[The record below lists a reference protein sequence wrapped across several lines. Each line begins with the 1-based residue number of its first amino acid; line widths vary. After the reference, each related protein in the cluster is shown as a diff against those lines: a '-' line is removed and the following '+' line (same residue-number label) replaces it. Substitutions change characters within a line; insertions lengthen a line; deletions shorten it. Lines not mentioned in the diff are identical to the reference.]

1 MLQNSMFIYSWCV
14 DEKETEFT
22 KIRIYGIDKDK
33 KNICLHVH
41 DFTPYVYLELP
52 TYTEWNE
59 RKAQLLGNKIDQ
71 ELGEFA
77 PLRKSLIMK
86 YKLYGAHFDKN
97 DKRKKFPYLFCSFA
111 HKSHIDKKL
120 YALTRKSLVV
130 QGIGHVRI
138 KIHESSA
145 DPILQMICCRDISSI
160 GWIKFVGEELTDDS
174 KYTLCDKEYNVK
186 WKGIFNAD
194 ENTVGLPLIMGF
206 DIEVNSTNPTVMP
219 KAKNPG
225 DKVFQISCIFN
236 REGQNDCES
245 YLITLAEAEQKIV
258 GENVKIISCETE
270 SELLISFTELVR
282 NKKPNIITGYNI
294 LGFDIQYMIDRA
306 KFNLCISKFDQ
317 IGFHLYNHSKEK
329 TIKWSSS
336 AYKNQEFSYL
346 DAEGIIFVDLL
357 PLIRRDYKFSS
368 YNLKTV
374 SKEILKDD
382 TKVDLS
388 IPRMFKLYKIG
399 TQKLKDGTYTKKSKK
414 AMGIIGKYCF
424 KDSDLCVKL
433 MQKMQTWVGLTE
445 MAKTCIAAGEYI
457 TINNKSV
464 PIETLTNYKNILSWN
479 NENQGLIFNKQ
490 INFLDQGT
498 KECIKIYFENGTTL
512 TCTNDHKILNKEGKW
527 VEAGK
532 SKIGDRI
539 KHGLQFPKQNIFDD
553 IKICNNYKFTIGDL
567 IFNTNNYE
575 EYEKSIAFCRILGWL
590 LTDATNS
597 IKTERCRLSIGHKLD
612 VENVLQDIYLLTKK
626 NVKPYEIEHNYII
639 ELPKNLIKNIN
650 KCDVIIGKKTE
661 NAEKFLDF
669 IMDKNLPLPLLREFL
684 GGLFGGDGHTLT
696 WNSSLKN
703 IYQDFET
710 VKFTRT
716 KIPKLE
722 QNLKEWFADLQ
733 TLLLR
738 FNIKT
743 TINRYIKNKNISMV
757 LTILKEDCIKFY
769 DYISFRYCVNKI
781 QKLFIGC
788 SYFQYKNEILRQRN
802 WVIEQTKKYINDGL
816 SRENARIKACNDLI
830 KLEPIIN
837 IYSTPTKNQMKWF
850 LNPSRVITSNNVKFS
865 NNPIHLLTAYEYLK
879 NIDALKFFDDN
890 ISYGVLKES
899 NFIDAINLKVID
911 IRNVGFKKVYD
922 ITVENDH
929 SFLANGVVCHN
940 CNVGIFSLYTQG
952 QQIKVY
958 SQVYR
963 YCLKNNFVVEKDGYI
978 TKEGERYAG
987 AHVFPPV
994 PGLYERVLP
1003 FDFCLSGDTL
1013 VTMSNGLSKRIKDIE
1028 NENLVIGFDEL
1039 NSGYKEFLSING
1051 LQNKGIKNTI
1061 KLILQDG
1068 RNIICTPE
1076 HKFMSDE
1083 NEWVEAKNLKNK
1095 WIKCG
1100 IEYPEDIICKKEK
1113 EWCLKVKGYEF
1124 NMKNNIEREKSLA
1137 FARML
1142 GYILSDGT
1150 TDIEE
1155 FYCKFCNV
1163 IISSKN
1169 NIERHFNSLTC
1180 VKNKKKYEENENIH
1194 YEKNRIK
1201 KNTKPASFGTIIDA
1215 QNFMR
1220 DIKRFIEHDISI
1232 IKKNGNNNTKRGTTY
1247 NITLPVLISK
1257 MIHSLDDIVVG
1268 KRTIQDMKLPKFI
1281 KEENCP
1287 DSIIKEFLS
1296 GLYGGDGHTTS
1307 LSNNKFSKVAFSWYT
1322 VENKIDSMKNVFNEL
1337 KFLHDRIGIK
1347 SKICGPVLVKYENS
1361 IMIPQDI
1368 ESNPR
1373 YMFKLYIENLNVFYK
1388 NISFKYCINKQYKFV
1403 IANSYY
1409 EYKKIS
1415 EKTTINNYLKQ
1426 TKTENWFEKKSYS
1439 VKQDDL
1445 YIPEYRQKIID
1456 IIENGEENVYDIEV
1470 EHAHNFLANGAVAH
1484 NCSLY
1489 PTT

>member
-1 MLQNSMFIYSWCV
+1 MSQNSMFIYSWYV

-22 KIRIYGIDKDK
+22 KIRIYGIDKDN

-86 YKLYGAHFDKN
+86 HKLYGAHFDKN
-97 DKRKKFPYLFCSFA
+97 DKRKKFPFLFCSFA

-120 YALTRKSLVV
+120 SSLLRKSLVV
-130 QGIGHVRI
+130 QGIGHVRM
-138 KIHESSA
+138 KMHESSA
-145 DPILQMICCRDISSI
+145 DPVLQLVCCRDISSI
-160 GWIKFVGEELTDDS
+160 GWIKFVGEELVDDS

-236 REGQNDCES
+236 REGQTDSES

-258 GENVKIISCETE
+258 GENVKIISCNTE
-270 SELLISFTELVR
+270 AELLTSFTDLVR
-282 NKKPNIITGYNI
+282 NKKPNVITGYNI

-306 KFNLCISKFDQ
+306 KVNLCISKFDQ
-317 IGFHLYNHSKEK
+317 LGFHLYNHSKEK

-357 PLIRRDYKFSS
+357 PLIRRDFKFSS

-388 IPRMFKLYKIG
+388 IQRMFKLYKIG
-399 TQKLKDGTYTKKSKK
+399 TQKLKDGTYSKKSKK

-445 MAKTCIAAGEYI
+445 MAKTC
-457 TINNKSV
+457 S
-464 PIETLTNYKNILSWN
+464 
-479 NENQGLIFNKQ
+479 
-490 INFLDQGT
+490 
-498 KECIKIYFENGTTL
+498 
-512 TCTNDHKILNKEGKW
+512 
-527 VEAGK
+527 
-532 SKIGDRI
+532 
-539 KHGLQFPKQNIFDD
+539 
-553 IKICNNYKFTIGDL
+553 
-567 IFNTNNYE
+567 
-575 EYEKSIAFCRILGWL
+575 
-590 LTDATNS
+590 
-597 IKTERCRLSIGHKLD
+597 
-612 VENVLQDIYLLTKK
+612 
-626 NVKPYEIEHNYII
+626 
-639 ELPKNLIKNIN
+639 
-650 KCDVIIGKKTE
+650 
-661 NAEKFLDF
+661 
-669 IMDKNLPLPLLREFL
+669 
-684 GGLFGGDGHTLT
+684 
-696 WNSSLKN
+696 
-703 IYQDFET
+703 
-710 VKFTRT
+710 
-716 KIPKLE
+716 
-722 QNLKEWFADLQ
+722 
-733 TLLLR
+733 
-738 FNIKT
+738 
-743 TINRYIKNKNISMV
+743 
-757 LTILKEDCIKFY
+757 
-769 DYISFRYCVNKI
+769 
-781 QKLFIGC
+781 
-788 SYFQYKNEILRQRN
+788 
-802 WVIEQTKKYINDGL
+802 
-816 SRENARIKACNDLI
+816 
-830 KLEPIIN
+830 
-837 IYSTPTKNQMKWF
+837 
-850 LNPSRVITSNNVKFS
+850 
-865 NNPIHLLTAYEYLK
+865 
-879 NIDALKFFDDN
+879 
-890 ISYGVLKES
+890 
-899 NFIDAINLKVID
+899 
-911 IRNVGFKKVYD
+911 
-922 ITVENDH
+922 
-929 SFLANGVVCHN
+929 
-940 CNVGIFSLYTQG
+940 VGIFSLYTQG

-1083 NEWVEAKNLKNK
+1083 NEWIEAKNLKNK

-1150 TDIEE
+1150 IYTTDIEE

-1169 NIERHFNSLTC
+1169 NMKRHFNSLTC
-1180 VKNKKKYEENENIH
+1180 IKNKKKYPELSGKEIVELARNLWKDVKNDSVLFEKYKKLEEEDIIRYNKEIGTYEDNIIFENNVKILKRKVS
-1194 YEKNRIK
+1194 E
-1201 KNTKPASFGTIIDA
+1201 ASFGTIIDA

-1232 IKKNGNNNTKRGTTY
+1232 IKKNGNNNTKRGIKGTTY

-1307 LSNNKFSKVAFSWYT
+1307 LSNNKFSKVAFSWHT
-1322 VENKIDSMKNVFNEL
+1322 IENKIDSMKNVFNEL

-1347 SKICGPVLVKYENS
+1347 SKICDPVLVKYENS
-1361 IMIPQDI
+1361 IMIPKDI

-1415 EKTTINNYLKQ
+1415 KKTTINNYLKQ
-1426 TKTENWFEKKSYS
+1426 TKTENWFKKKSYS

>member
-1 MLQNSMFIYSWCV
+1 MSQNSMFIYSWYV

-22 KIRIYGIDKDK
+22 KIRIYGIDKDN
-33 KNICLHVH
+33 KNICLHVN

-59 RKAQLLGNKIDQ
+59 RKAQLLGNKIDE

-97 DKRKKFPYLFCSFA
+97 GKRKKFPYLFCSFA

-120 YALTRKSLVV
+120 SSLLRRSLVV
-130 QGIGHVRI
+130 QGIGHVRM
-138 KIHESSA
+138 KVHESSA
-145 DPILQMICCRDISSI
+145 DPVLQLICCRDIPSI

-236 REGQNDCES
+236 REGRTDCES
-245 YLITLAEAEQKIV
+245 YLLTLAEADQQTV
-258 GENVKIISCETE
+258 GENIKIISCKTE
-270 SELLISFTELVR
+270 AELLISFTELVR

-357 PLIRRDYKFSS
+357 PLIRRDFKFSS

-399 TQKLKDGTYTKKSKK
+399 VQKLKDGTYSKRSKK

-433 MQKMQTWVGLTE
+433 MQKMQTWIGLTE
-445 MAKTCIAAGEYI
+445 MAKTC
-457 TINNKSV
+457 
-464 PIETLTNYKNILSWN
+464 
-479 NENQGLIFNKQ
+479 
-490 INFLDQGT
+490 
-498 KECIKIYFENGTTL
+498 
-512 TCTNDHKILNKEGKW
+512 
-527 VEAGK
+527 
-532 SKIGDRI
+532 
-539 KHGLQFPKQNIFDD
+539 
-553 IKICNNYKFTIGDL
+553 
-567 IFNTNNYE
+567 
-575 EYEKSIAFCRILGWL
+575 
-590 LTDATNS
+590 
-597 IKTERCRLSIGHKLD
+597 
-612 VENVLQDIYLLTKK
+612 
-626 NVKPYEIEHNYII
+626 
-639 ELPKNLIKNIN
+639 
-650 KCDVIIGKKTE
+650 
-661 NAEKFLDF
+661 
-669 IMDKNLPLPLLREFL
+669 
-684 GGLFGGDGHTLT
+684 
-696 WNSSLKN
+696 
-703 IYQDFET
+703 
-710 VKFTRT
+710 
-716 KIPKLE
+716 
-722 QNLKEWFADLQ
+722 
-733 TLLLR
+733 
-738 FNIKT
+738 
-743 TINRYIKNKNISMV
+743 
-757 LTILKEDCIKFY
+757 
-769 DYISFRYCVNKI
+769 
-781 QKLFIGC
+781 
-788 SYFQYKNEILRQRN
+788 
-802 WVIEQTKKYINDGL
+802 
-816 SRENARIKACNDLI
+816 
-830 KLEPIIN
+830 
-837 IYSTPTKNQMKWF
+837 
-850 LNPSRVITSNNVKFS
+850 
-865 NNPIHLLTAYEYLK
+865 
-879 NIDALKFFDDN
+879 
-890 ISYGVLKES
+890 
-899 NFIDAINLKVID
+899 
-911 IRNVGFKKVYD
+911 
-922 ITVENDH
+922 
-929 SFLANGVVCHN
+929 
-940 CNVGIFSLYTQG
+940 NVGIFSLYSQG

-963 YCLKNNFVVEKDGYI
+963 YCLKNNFVVEKDGYV

-987 AHVFPPV
+987 AHVFPPI

-1003 FDFCLSGDTL
+1003 FDFCFSGDTL
-1013 VTMSNGLSKRIKDIE
+1013 VTMANGLSKKIKDIE

-1051 LQNKGIKNTI
+1051 LQNKGIKNTV
-1061 KLILQDG
+1061 KLLLQDG

-1083 NEWVEAKNLKNK
+1083 NEWIEAKNLKNK

-1100 IEYPEDIICKKEK
+1100 IEYPEDIICKKEQ
-1113 EWCLKVKGYEF
+1113 EWCLKVEGYEF
-1124 NMKNNIEREKSLA
+1124 NMKNNVEREKSLA

-1142 GYILSDGT
+1142 GYIFSDGSIYT

-1155 FYCKFCNV
+1155 FYCKFCNI

-1169 NIERHFNSLTC
+1169 NAERHFNSLRC
-1180 VKNKKKYEENENIH
+1180 IQNKKKYEENENIH

-1201 KNTKPASFGTIIDA
+1201 NNTKPDKRFKENKNENRPKNKMTLYLIFSKFEHAIIKKEMPNINNKDIFKEIGNRWQKIKNNKEKLDYYKQFITKDEIRYEKEMLDYKKSKYSISPKKNMYIIFCLEERKNIKNNPNLLVKYEKLAEKDKLRYENEINQNNKNIKKPKNIFWIFYEKQKDNLYKKNPELSGKEIVELARNLWKDVKNDSVLFETYKKLEEEDIIRYNKEIGTYEDNIIFENNVKIIKRKVVEASFGTIIDA

-1220 DIKRFIEHDISI
+1220 DIKRFIEYDISI
-1232 IKKNGNNNTKRGTTY
+1232 IKKNGNNNTKRGIKGTTY
-1247 NITLPVLISK
+1247 NITLPVSISK

-1268 KRTIQDMKLPKFI
+1268 KRAIQGMKLPKFI
-1281 KEENCP
+1281 KDENCP
-1287 DSIIKEFLS
+1287 DSILKEFLS
-1296 GLYGGDGHTTS
+1296 GLYGGDGHTIS

-1322 VENKIDSMKNVFNEL
+1322 IENEIDGMKNVFNEL
-1337 KFLHDRIGIK
+1337 KMLHDRIGIK
-1347 SKICGPVLVKYENS
+1347 CKIYDPVLVKYKNN

-1373 YMFKLYIENLNVFYK
+1373 YMFKLCIENLNVFYK

-1415 EKTTINNYLKQ
+1415 KKTTINNYLKQ
-1426 TKTENWFEKKSYS
+1426 TKTENWFKKKSYS